1 MNNSIDDCF
10 LDKSNSKEC
19 LGDNPEEKLLK
30 MITTLYEL
38 IEKKEK
44 IYLETNEYTED
55 EITKIKLYIN
65 NLLKHVKFYIN
76 LDEEDQEE
84 ANATAVE
91 EANKA
96 KTAVEEANAAAVEEA
111 NKAKTAAETAN
122 SFATKAKNLL
132 TEAKAKI
139 TENAANA
146 ANKVAEANAAAEAAN
161 KAAVAAVAA
170 AEAANK
176 AANKAAVAANTAV
189 VDAQKAADAAVAAA
203 EEANTANK
211 VAEANAA
218 AEAANKAADTAVAT
232 VKEAK
237 RLVTEAT
244 NLLAEAE
251 AANKAEEAVVVVEEE
266 ANTKKQVQL
275 VKSVSESLSPAS
287 SQSLQSSSSQS
298 SSLARAS
305 QSQLESTKNTTGLQ
319 LSDNKFAV
327 DKTNR
332 KFIIN
337 LIKILNFGL
346 DTKITNNNTTNI
358 NENFNQ
364 KINNIVQQNNNI
376 IHALYGNNSNNT
388 TINFGNENTIVKPLF
403 LTDGIIYNNNSDKIN
418 NYYTPL
424 FGIDKDNN
432 FQSIPNSGENNN
444 LITYKLILFMIKFD
458 YIGLNKYNN
467 IYDDNNI
474 KSINYLDKRYN
485 TLNNNKFLKI
495 TDNIYKINKKYYY
508 DYTSD
513 NIQKHIIKKVVV

>member
-10 LDKSNSKEC
+10 LDKSNSKNC
-19 LGDNPEEKLLK
+19 LGDNPKNNLLI
-30 MITTLYEL
+30 MITRLYNL
-38 IEKKEK
+38 IIEKEAE
-44 IYLETNEYTED
+44 YLKTNEYSKD
-55 EITKIKLYIN
+55 EITKIELYIN
-65 NLLKHVKFYIN
+65 NLLKHVKFYIG

-84 ANATAVE
+84 ANVE
-91 EANKA
+91 NAA
-96 KTAVEEANAAAVEEA
+96 AAAVEE
-111 NKAKTAAETAN
+111 
-122 SFATKAKNLL
+122 
-132 TEAKAKI
+132 
-139 TENAANA
+139 
-146 ANKVAEANAAAEAAN
+146 VNAAAE
-161 KAAVAAVAA
+161 
-170 AEAANK
+170 
-176 AANKAAVAANTAV
+176 
-189 VDAQKAADAAVAAA
+189 
-203 EEANTANK
+203 
-211 VAEANAA
+211 
-218 AEAANKAADTAVAT
+218 
-232 VKEAK
+232 EAK

-244 NLLAEAE
+244 NLLEKAE
-251 AANKAEEAVVVVEEE
+251 AAAVAAKTAAEANAAVAAAEAAVAAAEAAVVTADTAVANAQKVAEKAVAAVKTAADEALADTQKVAEEAKKLVTEATNLLAKVAEEAVAAKTAAVEE
-266 ANTKKQVQL
+266 AALKKSKVQL
-275 VKSVSESLSPAS
+275 FRSTSSS
-287 SQSLQSSSSQS
+287 SQALPQKNITIKSSQS
-298 SSLARAS
+298 SSLARAL

-327 DKTNR
+327 IKTNR

-358 NENFNQ
+358 NTNINQNFNQ

-403 LTDGIIYNNNSDKIN
+403 LTDGFIYNEKNIEIN
-418 NYYTPL
+418 KYYTPL